1 MRLSFS
7 HFRHADEH
15 RRNRK
20 DVIVRFMRSVLGTFV
35 GNPGEIELR
44 GRVGSPQDLL
54 MSMTA
59 VVLSLTVAARPG
71 RGQQR
76 GRGRG
81 PIFGRL

>member
-1 MRLSFS
+1 VSFRVSREALSLRVAS
-7 HFRHADEH
+7 
-15 RRNRK
+15 
-20 DVIVRFMRSVLGTFV
+20 LGT
-35 GNPGEIELR
+35 PGEIELR

-59 VVLSLTVAARPG
+59 VVPSLTVAARPG
-71 RGQQR
+71 RGQQQR